1 MFAESSKG
9 YSNFSHD
16 VHGAGLI
23 GLIDQRKWQLWVN
36 GKSST
41 TGDRSGQQKWQR
53 WVNGKSSTTGDRSG
67 QQKWQRWVNV
77 KSIVIEQQRFWG
89 RLFQALKIAGL

>member
-1 MFAESSKG
+1 MFAESSQG

-23 GLIDQRKWQLWVN
+23 GLMRVN

-41 TGDRSGQQKWQR
+41 TVDRSANK
-53 WVNGKSSTTGDRSG
+53 NGNGG
-67 QQKWQRWVNV
+67 
-77 KSIVIEQQRFWG
+77 
-89 RLFQALKIAGL
+89 

>member
-1 MFAESSKG
+1 MFAESSQG

-23 GLIDQRKWQLWVN
+23 GLIDQRKWQWCVN

-41 TGDRSGQQKWQR
+41 TVDRS
-53 WVNGKSSTTGDRSG
+53 
-67 QQKWQRWVNV
+67 
-77 KSIVIEQQRFWG
+77 IEQQRVAQFCNRFG
-89 RLFQALKIAGL
+89 AGPVVSSPQISIVIRLKLLKKCESSMNEYG

>member
-1 MFAESSKG
+1 MFAESSQG

-23 GLIDQRKWQLWVN
+23 GLIDQRKWQPRVN

-41 TGDRSGQQKWQR
+41 TVDRSANK
-53 WVNGKSSTTGDRSG
+53 NGNGG
-67 QQKWQRWVNV
+67 
-77 KSIVIEQQRFWG
+77 
-89 RLFQALKIAGL
+89 